1 MNLFPLLTSL
11 ALLAGLPAGDSIRWV
26 VEKTSSLD
34 ISGRTNV
41 SRFSCSL
48 PTHAA
53 PDTISFVQTG
63 QAVTLRGVMRLSIA
77 DFDCHSRMMTGD
89 LRKTLKADVY
99 PDLILR
105 FIDLER
111 MPASGVDED
120 RVRGWV
126 EITLAGVCRRFC
138 IDYSVCRP
146 RDGAISLTG
155 ARDLCFSD
163 FGLAPPQKMC
173 GLVKVSNTLQVRFTL
188 ALRKIP

>member
-120 RVRGWV
+120 RVR
-126 EITLAGVCRRFC
+126 
-138 IDYSVCRP
+138 
-146 RDGAISLTG
+146 
-155 ARDLCFSD
+155 
-163 FGLAPPQKMC
+163 
-173 GLVKVSNTLQVRFTL
+173 
-188 ALRKIP
+188 